1 LIPKIIHYCWFGK
14 GKMPEL
20 ALQCIESWEK
30 YLPDYQLRLWNED
43 TFDITSHP
51 YVLEA
56 YQAKKYA
63 FVTDYIRLY
72 ALYHFGGVYM
82 DTDVEVI
89 RNLDELLYLPGFSGF
104 ESEKDVPTGIL
115 ACESHNPWAKEQ
127 LAYYRDRHF
136 NRPEGKPDLTSNVE
150 IISTI
155 MHSNGFLLNNHYQVY
170 KDCMHMFPKDY
181 FCPKSR
187 SGIITLTPNT
197 YCIHHFAA
205 SWLPWNL
212 RLKKLIFRKL
222 VGPEVTDLLI
232 RTKRKLKNWIKN
244 ICE

>member
-20 ALQCIESWEK
+20 ALQCIESWKK

-43 TFDITSHP
+43 TYDITSHP

-155 MHSNGFLLNNHYQVY
+155 M
-170 KDCMHMFPKDY
+170 
-181 FCPKSR
+181 R
-187 SGIITLTPNT
+187 SGIITLTANT

-232 RTKRKLKNWIKN
+232 RTKRKLKNWLKN